1 MAIKWRQTITVLD
14 AKKKNVSITLERID
28 DGDPENIKV
37 LNRCSILD
45 ALIDTPELKQQVI
58 KELKRQYQE
67 QKAKATVD
75 AAIIGTLKD
84 DITSDIVT
92 WEAK

>member
-1 MAIKWRQTITVLD
+1 MAIKWRQTIRVLD

-28 DGDPENIKV
+28 DTDPENIKV
-37 LNRCSILD
+37 LNRCAILD
-45 ALIDTPELKQQVI
+45 ALINTPELKQQVI

-67 QKAKATVD
+67 QKAKVTVD

-84 DITSDIVT
+84 DITSAIVT
-92 WEAK
+92 WEKS

>member
-28 DGDPENIKV
+28 DTDPENIKV

-45 ALIDTPELKQQVI
+45 ALINTIKLKQQVI
-58 KELKRQYQE
+58 TELKRQYQE
-67 QKAKATVD
+67 QKAKITVD

-84 DITSDIVT
+84 DISVAIVA
-92 WEAK
+92 WETK

>member
-1 MAIKWRQTITVLD
+1 MAIKWRQTITVLN

-28 DGDPENIKV
+28 DTDPENIKV

-45 ALIDTPELKQQVI
+45 ALINTIKLKQQVI

-67 QKAKATVD
+67 QKAKVTVD

-84 DITSDIVT
+84 DITSAIVT

>member
-1 MAIKWRQTITVLD
+1 MAIKWRQTISVLH

-67 QKAKATVD
+67 QEAKATVD
-75 AAIIGTLKD
+75 AAIIGTLKG
-84 DITSDIVT
+84 DITSAIGM
-92 WEAK
+92 WEAT

>member
-28 DGDPENIKV
+28 DTDPENIKV

-67 QKAKATVD
+67 QKSKVDIDAT
-75 AAIIGTLKD
+75 IIGTLKD
-84 DITSDIVT
+84 DISVAIVD
-92 WEAK
+92 WEVI

>member
-28 DGDPENIKV
+28 DTDPENIKV

-45 ALIDTPELKQQVI
+45 ALINTPELKQQVI

-67 QKAKATVD
+67 QKAKVTVD

-84 DITSDIVT
+84 DINIAIVT
-92 WEAK
+92 WEAI

>member
-14 AKKKNVSITLERID
+14 AKKKNVYITLERID
-28 DGDPENIKV
+28 DTDPENIKV

-45 ALIDTPELKQQVI
+45 ALINTIKLKQQVI
-58 KELKRQYQE
+58 TELKRQYQE
-67 QKAKATVD
+67 QEAKVAVD

-84 DITSDIVT
+84 DITSAIVT